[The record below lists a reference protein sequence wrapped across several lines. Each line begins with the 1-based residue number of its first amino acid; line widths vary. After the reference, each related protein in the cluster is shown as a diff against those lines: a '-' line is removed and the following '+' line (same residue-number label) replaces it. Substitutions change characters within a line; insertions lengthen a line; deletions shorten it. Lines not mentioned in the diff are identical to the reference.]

1 VNNTTGD
8 NAENSA
14 SRDPKELAPA
24 LKTIRRRRL
33 LLWGIILVYLPAM
46 WTILQITQSYHKTAV
61 AFVIWVILLTTIA
74 TYAAM
79 VRCPACGN
87 YFHMHGA
94 TLLYLRKCLHCG
106 LHINADRK

>member
-1 VNNTTGD
+1 VTEPAGS
-8 NAENSA
+8 NAEHSTPP
-14 SRDPKELAPA
+14 DPKELAPL
-24 LKTIRRRRL
+24 LKIIRRRRL

-46 WTILQITQSYHKTAV
+46 WITLQLTQSYHKTAI
-61 AFVIWVILLTTIA
+61 AFVIWVILLTIIA

-79 VRCPACGN
+79 ARCPACGN

-106 LHINADRK
+106 LHISADKK